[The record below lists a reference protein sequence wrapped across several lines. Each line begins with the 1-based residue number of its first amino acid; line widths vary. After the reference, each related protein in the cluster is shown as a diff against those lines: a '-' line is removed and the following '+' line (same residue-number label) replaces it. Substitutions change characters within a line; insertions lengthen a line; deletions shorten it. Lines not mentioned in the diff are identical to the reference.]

1 MKLWRTGGL
10 RRDSPKRFLYLLTS
24 VLLGGFGF
32 LHFFIVSDL
41 NDWRPSSDRL
51 AGTYIQKDIESVL
64 RYPRVLSRGEEIDV
78 LGIIHSSP
86 GHFEHRDAIRRTW
99 MQDWESQAPPGSF
112 KAVFLLGNSPELEDN
127 QMQSHLHS
135 EMDTFG
141 DIILEDFQDTYNNLT
156 LKSILMLKFVVY
168 YDLKIKFLFKMD
180 DDIYINVDRYPEIID
195 LGSNSIGGNKF
206 TNSSPIRYS
215 SIFSYEKKWV
225 CPKWM
230 FEEDKFPPYIEGSGY
245 LIPGDKIG
253 PLFTHSLQVPIVH
266 LEDVFITGIL
276 AQRAGIARENIESF
290 VDKSRNVC
298 SSNRTKF
305 IYHSLTPRK
314 ILQLHQLIGKGSN
327 DICK

>member
-168 YDLKIKFLFKMD
+168 YDLKIKFLFK
-180 DDIYINVDRYPEIID
+180 
-195 LGSNSIGGNKF
+195 
-206 TNSSPIRYS
+206 
-215 SIFSYEKKWV
+215 
-225 CPKWM
+225 WM

-253 PLFTHSLQVPIVH
+253 PLFTHSLQGWDCP
-266 LEDVFITGIL
+266 
-276 AQRAGIARENIESF
+276 ENIESF